1 MSVTKN
7 ALDIFVFLLHTCS
20 CVFQAFFVFQCTV
33 KTLKLICYLLGWH
46 QTLAGHLWV
55 LWESNKNMQSVRG
68 KMKSEGRESAECE
81 GKRVKWEGKM
91 CKV

>member
-46 QTLAGHLWV
+46 QTLAGHLWM
-55 LWESNKNMQSVRG
+55 LWESNK
-68 KMKSEGRESAECE
+68 KYAKCE
-81 GKRVKWEGKM
+81 RKNEE
-91 CKV
+91 